1 MAESH
6 ASHIQLLDVLSFNEK
21 LIAISR
27 VGIPLAFIPNP
38 HQIEQT
44 LQDWSGS
51 VAVQVGRGES
61 VETALDNTGVSDQYR
76 RALRH
81 YIVSGGSI
89 EAAQCLVD
97 GGSWSDRNRTQ
108 FSISLLGTW
117 IVWVLACIAWL
128 GLVGIITPS
137 LRSHYEMSRVKPGPA
152 FAWLNFFYAYG
163 WWWMVGLVA
172 LTLVAPLLWTIVSQR
187 SHWSWLPF
195 RRRFLSRLEASGQMR
210 IESVLAKNNH
220 ADTSTLQTLD
230 AWAIALER
238 GARRDSAQ
246 AWVPVVI
253 AAGLGGLI
261 VLGVGVVVFWPLV
274 EYLFA
279 ICQPPEVYHVEN

>member
-27 VGIPLAFIPNP
+27 AGIPLAFIPNP
-38 HQIEQT
+38 QQIEQT

-51 VAVQVGRGES
+51 VAMQVGRGES

-81 YIVSGGSI
+81 YVVSGGSI

-195 RRRFLSRLEASGQMR
+195 RRRFLLPSLPFSICCYERDTHTMILNYNFFLFLFFF
-210 IESVLAKNNH
+210 VLLSS
-220 ADTSTLQTLD
+220 STCVCVCV
-230 AWAIALER
+230 R
-238 GARRDSAQ
+238 
-246 AWVPVVI
+246 VCMCV
-253 AAGLGGLI
+253 
-261 VLGVGVVVFWPLV
+261 
-274 EYLFA
+274 
-279 ICQPPEVYHVEN
+279 CVY